1 MLLWKSGR
9 STFRSVA
16 CASFMWPPGWG
27 ALRLCQHRAEYMVP
41 CSRQSPFPYL
51 CSAPLRCGQWM
62 PILGDPGVHEMG
74 IPSRN
79 GDPQQHIWKA
89 LPHTRQEPTPAAN
102 GPPHRPALP
111 GFAPALPGSRR
122 VPSHIGDPREHNRT
136 DPPPTASGIS
146 TCAAQVYPTLAALP
160 ARFQPQWP
168 SPRAQLGSPPPPP
181 PGADTR
187 PAPPGFAPPLPRS
200 RGAAHL
206 HQWLLVS
213 PVPTPGSRRGSRT
226 SLLPPGQT

>member
-1 MLLWKSGR
+1 
-9 STFRSVA
+9 
-16 CASFMWPPGWG
+16 
-27 ALRLCQHRAEYMVP
+27 MVP

-89 LPHTRQEPTPAAN
+89 LPHPRQEPTPTAN
-102 GPPHRPALP
+102 GTPPRPAPP
-111 GFAPALPGSRR
+111 GFPRPCRAPGGFPAILATPGSTT
-122 VPSHIGDPREHNRT
+122 GT

-168 SPRAQLGSPPPPP
+168 SPRAQLGSPPLPP

-206 HQWLLVS
+206 HQWLSVS

>member
-1 MLLWKSGR
+1 MLKVFKSAALNAVLKMFPFSFSQITSFALKGKLVFFAHPAPR
-9 STFRSVA
+9 RQVSPRPCRAPGGFPAILATGSTT
-16 CASFMWPPGWG
+16 G
-27 ALRLCQHRAEYMVP
+27 
-41 CSRQSPFPYL
+41 
-51 CSAPLRCGQWM
+51 
-62 PILGDPGVHEMG
+62 
-74 IPSRN
+74 
-79 GDPQQHIWKA
+79 
-89 LPHTRQEPTPAAN
+89 
-102 GPPHRPALP
+102 
-111 GFAPALPGSRR
+111 
-122 VPSHIGDPREHNRT
+122 T

-146 TCAAQVYPTLAALP
+146 TCAAQVYPALGALP
-160 ARFQPQWP
+160 ERFQPQWP
-168 SPRAQLGSPPPPP
+168 SPRAQLGSPPPTP